1 VAAINA
7 SGNRTPAS
15 RRIRPARSATWA
27 DAAFPQYLLGAL
39 IFRAVADQL
48 ARPHLHRPDS
58 DDPYDPYKPAVTLAV
73 RLAQAS
79 Q

>member
-1 VAAINA
+1 MH
-7 SGNRTPAS
+7 PATAHQPRGGS
-15 RRIRPARSATWA
+15 ARPARRPGRTRPSRK
-27 DAAFPQYLLGAL
+27 YLLRAL